1 MSDSQMKE
9 AWMAELKVVNI
20 KDVKGE
26 RRDPPRVSWVLVSE
40 KTVGA
45 QNLAMGVNETY
56 PGGMVPEHKHEKEEE
71 VMFFLAGRGT
81 FVTEDREIPLEP
93 GVCVYNP
100 PGKTH
105 KILNTGSEVLRFV
118 WIYAPQLPQHRVQK

>member
-1 MSDSQMKE
+1 
-9 AWMAELKVVNI
+9 MAELKVVHI

-26 RRDPPRVSWVLVSE
+26 RRDPPRVSWLLVSE

-56 PGGMVPEHKHEKEEE
+56 PGGMVPEHKHDIEEE
-71 VMFFLAGRGT
+71 VMYFVAGRGT
-81 FVTEDREIPLEP
+81 FVTEGREFPVEP

-100 PGKTH
+100 PGKLH
-105 KILNTGSEVLRFV
+105 KIINTGDEILRFIF
-118 WIYAPQLPQHRVQK
+118 IYSPQLASHRK